1 MTIENPYIN
10 SGVEGGTG
18 YEFQKNCLIFI
29 LLDEYDNFRDKEYF
43 ICMESAD
50 DFIICF
56 LENNELKEIRTYQA
70 KKNSNG
76 SWTIHNMKNEIIPK
90 MCEGGVMVYEDKS
103 FPHADSYTQKLH
115 FLSNQI
121 IKLNNK
127 ICNEASE
134 IVKYDDLEEKT
145 KKAIKKSINDFYTE
159 DKEKE
164 HIDKILDQ
172 RKYLIFK
179 FIDLNKKIK
188 EQQNCLKGKIEEV
201 FNSNVPNPQAA
212 LDAILRSLTISSTTY
227 NTNKQFDLSQKD
239 KWVTSESIQN
249 CFETITTKS
258 KFFERWRN
266 KLVKDKICQTL
277 KIPSSDWSQFEFQ
290 CNISFD
296 LFKDPNQVEHQS
308 ILNLAI
314 KLKTSPDIYSEEDLT
329 NKIISSYKPDTSILF
344 SELEI
349 KAIAYAAAIQVLN

>member
-56 LENNELKEIRTYQA
+56 LENDELKEIRTYQA
-70 KKNSNG
+70 KKKSNG
-76 SWTIHNMKNEIIPK
+76 NWTITKMQDEIIPK
-90 MCEGGVMVYEDKS
+90 MCEGGLMVQEDKS

-121 IKLNNK
+121 IQLDKN

-134 IVKYDDLEEKT
+134 IVEYDELEEKT
-145 KKAIKKSINDFYTE
+145 KKTIEKSISEFHTNE
-159 DKEKE
+159 KKEYG
-164 HIDKILDQ
+164 IDKILEQ
-172 RKYLIFK
+172 RKYLIFR
-179 FIDLNKKIK
+179 FVDLNKKIK

-201 FNSNVPNPQAA
+201 FKSDVSSPQAA
-212 LDAILRSLTISSTTY
+212 LDTILRSLTISSTTY
-227 NTNKQFDLSQKD
+227 NENKQLNLSQKN
-239 KWVTSESIQN
+239 KWVTSESIQD
-249 CFETITTKS
+249 CFGTITTKS

-266 KLVKDKICQTL
+266 RAKEICQSFNIPL
-277 KIPSSDWSQFEFQ
+277 KNRSLFENT
-290 CNISFD
+290 CENSFEY
-296 LFKDPNQVEHQS
+296 FKDPNQIEHQK
-308 ILNLAI
+308 ILTMATEMI
-314 KLKTSPDIYSEEDLT
+314 KTSNACTEEDFVNELWDF
-329 NKIISSYKPDTSILF
+329 NKSKLSSPF
-344 SELEI
+344 SEFEF
-349 KAIAYAAAIQVLN
+349 KAIAYAAAIQLLNI

>member
-56 LENNELKEIRTYQA
+56 LENNELKEVRTYQA

-90 MCEGGVMVYEDKS
+90 MCEGGVMIQEDKS
-103 FPHADSYTQKLH
+103 FLQAKDYTQKLH
-115 FLSNQI
+115 FLSNQK
-121 IKLNNK
+121 IKLDSV
-127 ICNEASE
+127 ICNETSE
-134 IVKYDDLEEKT
+134 IIGYDELEEKT
-145 KKAIKKSINDFYTE
+145 KKTIEKSISEFHTNE
-159 DKEKE
+159 KKEYG
-164 HIDKILDQ
+164 IDKILEQ

-201 FNSNVPNPQAA
+201 FNSNVPNPQVA
-212 LDAILRSLTISSTTY
+212 LDTIIHSLTISSTTY
-227 NTNKQFDLSQKD
+227 NTNKQFNLSQKD
-239 KWVTSESIQN
+239 KWVTSESIQD
-249 CFETITTKS
+249 CFVTITTKS

-266 KLVKDKICQTL
+266 RANEICQSFNIPL
-277 KIPSSDWSQFEFQ
+277 KNRSLFENT
-290 CNISFD
+290 CENSFEY
-296 LFKDPNQVEHQS
+296 FKDPNQIEHQK
-308 ILNLAI
+308 ILTMATEMI
-314 KLKTSPDIYSEEDLT
+314 KTSNACTEEDFVNELWDF
-329 NKIISSYKPDTSILF
+329 NKSKLSSPF
-344 SELEI
+344 SEFEF
-349 KAIAYAAAIQVLN
+349 KAIAYAAAIQLLNI

>member
-56 LENNELKEIRTYQA
+56 LENNELKEVRTYQA

-90 MCEGGVMVYEDKS
+90 MCEGGVMIQEDKS
-103 FPHADSYTQKLH
+103 FLQAKDYTQKLH
-115 FLSNQI
+115 FLSNQK
-121 IKLNNK
+121 IKLDSV
-127 ICNEASE
+127 ICNETSE
-134 IVKYDDLEEKT
+134 IIGYDELEEKT
-145 KKAIKKSINDFYTE
+145 KKTIEKSISEFHTNE
-159 DKEKE
+159 KKEYG
-164 HIDKILDQ
+164 IDKILEQ

-179 FIDLNKKIK
+179 FVDLNKKIK

-201 FNSNVPNPQAA
+201 FKSDVSSPQAA
-212 LDAILRSLTISSTTY
+212 LDTILRSLTISSTTY
-227 NTNKQFDLSQKD
+227 NTNKQFDLSQKN
-239 KWVTSESIQN
+239 KWVTSESIQD

-266 KLVKDKICQTL
+266 RAKEICQSFNIPL
-277 KIPSSDWSQFEFQ
+277 KNRNLFENT
-290 CNISFD
+290 CENSFEY
-296 LFKDPNQVEHQS
+296 FKDPNQIEHQK
-308 ILNLAI
+308 ILTMATEMI
-314 KLKTSPDIYSEEDLT
+314 KTSNACTEEDFVNELWDF
-329 NKIISSYKPDTSILF
+329 NKSKLSSPF
-344 SELEI
+344 SEFEF
-349 KAIAYAAAIQVLN
+349 KAIAYAAAIQLLNI

>member
-56 LENNELKEIRTYQA
+56 LENNELKEVRTYQA

-90 MCEGGVMVYEDKS
+90 MCEGGLMVYEDKS
-103 FPHADSYTQKLH
+103 FSHADSYTQKLH
-115 FLSNQI
+115 FLSNQK
-121 IKLNNK
+121 IKLDSV
-127 ICNEASE
+127 ICNETSE
-134 IVKYDDLEEKT
+134 IIGYDELEEKT
-145 KKAIKKSINDFYTE
+145 KKTIEKSISEFHTNKK
-159 DKEKE
+159 KEYG
-164 HIDKILDQ
+164 IDKILEQ
-172 RKYLIFK
+172 RKYLIFR
-179 FIDLNKKIK
+179 FVDLNKKIK

-201 FNSNVPNPQAA
+201 FKSDVSSPQAA
-212 LDAILRSLTISSTTY
+212 LDTILRSLTISSTTY

-239 KWVTSESIQN
+239 KWVTSESIQD

-266 KLVKDKICQTL
+266 RAQEIFQSFNIPLKNRSMFKSICEN
-277 KIPSSDWSQFEFQ
+277 SFEY
-290 CNISFD
+290 
-296 LFKDPNQVEHQS
+296 FKDPNQIEHQK
-308 ILNLAI
+308 ILTMATEMI
-314 KLKTSPDIYSEEDLT
+314 KTSNACTEEDFVNELWDF
-329 NKIISSYKPDTSILF
+329 NKSKLSSPF
-344 SELEI
+344 SEFEF
-349 KAIAYAAAIQVLN
+349 KAIAYAAAIQLLNN

>member
-29 LLDEYDNFRDKEYF
+29 LLDEYHNFRDKEYF

-56 LENNELKEIRTYQA
+56 LENEKLKEVRTYQA

-90 MCEGGVMVYEDKS
+90 MCEGGLMVYENKS
-103 FPHADSYTQKLH
+103 FSHADSYTQKLH
-115 FLSNQI
+115 FLSNQK
-121 IKLNNK
+121 IKLDSV
-127 ICNEASE
+127 ICNETSE
-134 IVKYDDLEEKT
+134 IIGYDELEEKT
-145 KKAIKKSINDFYTE
+145 KKTIEKSISEFHTNE
-159 DKEKE
+159 KKEYG
-164 HIDKILDQ
+164 IDKILEQ
-172 RKYLIFK
+172 RKYLIFR
-179 FIDLNKKIK
+179 FVDLNKKIK

-201 FNSNVPNPQAA
+201 FKSDVSSPQAA

-239 KWVTSESIQN
+239 KWVTSESIQD

-266 KLVKDKICQTL
+266 RAQEIFQSFNIPLKNRSMFKSICEN
-277 KIPSSDWSQFEFQ
+277 SFEY
-290 CNISFD
+290 
-296 LFKDPNQVEHQS
+296 FKDPNQIEHQK
-308 ILNLAI
+308 ILTMATEMI
-314 KLKTSPDIYSEEDLT
+314 KTSNACTEEDFVNELWDF
-329 NKIISSYKPDTSILF
+329 NKSKLSSPF
-344 SELEI
+344 SEFEF
-349 KAIAYAAAIQVLN
+349 KAIAYAAAIQLLNI

>member
-1 MTIENPYIN
+1 MTNEAPHIN
-10 SGVEGGTG
+10 AGVEGGSG
-18 YEFQKNCLIFI
+18 YEFQRNCLIFI
-29 LLDEYDNFRDKEYF
+29 LLDEYDYFREKRYF

-56 LENNELKEIRTYQA
+56 LENDELKEVRTYQA
-70 KKNSNG
+70 KKKSNG
-76 SWTIHNMKNEIIPK
+76 NWTIRNMMQDEIIPK
-90 MCEGGVMVYEDKS
+90 MCEGGLMVQEDKS

-145 KKAIKKSINDFYTE
+145 KKAIKKSINEFYTE

-188 EQQNCLKGKIEEV
+188 EQKNCLKGKIEEV

-212 LDAILRSLTISSTTY
+212 LDTIIHSLTISSTTY

-239 KWVTSESIQN
+239 KWVTSESIQD
-249 CFETITTKS
+249 CFGTITTKS

-266 KLVKDKICQTL
+266 RANEIFQSFNIPL
-277 KIPSSDWSQFEFQ
+277 KNRSLFKNTCENSFEY
-290 CNISFD
+290 
-296 LFKDPNQVEHQS
+296 FKDPNQIEHQK
-308 ILNLAI
+308 ILTMATEMI
-314 KLKTSPDIYSEEDLT
+314 KTSNACTEEDFVNELWDF
-329 NKIISSYKPDTSILF
+329 NKSKLSSPF
-344 SELEI
+344 SEFEF
-349 KAIAYAAAIQVLN
+349 KAIAYAAAIQLLNI

>member
-56 LENNELKEIRTYQA
+56 LENNELKEVRTYQA

-90 MCEGGVMVYEDKS
+90 MCEGGVMIQEDKS
-103 FPHADSYTQKLH
+103 FLQAKDYTQKLH
-115 FLSNQI
+115 FLSNQK
-121 IKLNNK
+121 IKLDSV
-127 ICNEASE
+127 ICNETSE
-134 IVKYDDLEEKT
+134 IIGYDELEEKT
-145 KKAIKKSINDFYTE
+145 KKTIEKSISEFHTNE
-159 DKEKE
+159 KKEYG
-164 HIDKILDQ
+164 IDKILEQ
-172 RKYLIFK
+172 RKYLIFR
-179 FIDLNKKIK
+179 FVDLNKKIK

-201 FNSNVPNPQAA
+201 FKSDVSSPQAA
-212 LDAILRSLTISSTTY
+212 LDTILRSLTISSTTY

-239 KWVTSESIQN
+239 KWVTSESIQD

-266 KLVKDKICQTL
+266 RAKEICQSFNIPL
-277 KIPSSDWSQFEFQ
+277 KNRSLFENT
-290 CNISFD
+290 CENSFEY
-296 LFKDPNQVEHQS
+296 FKDPNQIEHQK
-308 ILNLAI
+308 ILTMATEMI
-314 KLKTSPDIYSEEDLT
+314 KTSNACTEEDFVNELWDF
-329 NKIISSYKPDTSILF
+329 NKSKLSSPF
-344 SELEI
+344 SEFEF
-349 KAIAYAAAIQVLN
+349 KAIAYAAAIQLLNI

>member
-56 LENNELKEIRTYQA
+56 LENNELKEVRTYQA

-90 MCEGGVMVYEDKS
+90 MCEGGLMVYEDKS
-103 FPHADSYTQKLH
+103 FSHADSYTQKLH
-115 FLSNQI
+115 FLSNQK
-121 IKLNNK
+121 IKLDSV
-127 ICNEASE
+127 ICNETSE
-134 IVKYDDLEEKT
+134 IIGYDELEEKT
-145 KKAIKKSINDFYTE
+145 KKTIEKSISEFHTNE
-159 DKEKE
+159 KKEYG
-164 HIDKILDQ
+164 IDKILEQ
-172 RKYLIFK
+172 RKYLIFR
-179 FIDLNKKIK
+179 FVDLNKKIK

-201 FNSNVPNPQAA
+201 FKSDVSSPQAA
-212 LDAILRSLTISSTTY
+212 LDTILRSLTISSTTY

-239 KWVTSESIQN
+239 KWVTSESIQD

-266 KLVKDKICQTL
+266 RAQEIFQSFNIPLKNRSMFKSICEN
-277 KIPSSDWSQFEFQ
+277 SFEY
-290 CNISFD
+290 
-296 LFKDPNQVEHQS
+296 FKDPNQIEHQK
-308 ILNLAI
+308 ILTMATEMI
-314 KLKTSPDIYSEEDLT
+314 KTSNACTEEDFVNELWDF
-329 NKIISSYKPDTSILF
+329 NKSKLSSPF
-344 SELEI
+344 SEFEF
-349 KAIAYAAAIQVLN
+349 KAIAYAAAIQLLNN